1 MDSISGDEFELSD
14 GQESSVQEEK
24 IFVAVRLR
32 PLNEKEIAKGDA
44 SDWECINTTTIVF
57 KNNISERSM
66 YPNAYTF
73 DRVYRCDSSTKQV
86 YEEGVKGIALSVL
99 NGINCKYTSSGKTYT
114 MSGIT
119 EYAITDIY
127 DYISKHN
134 DREYV
139 LKFSAIEIYNECV
152 RDLLDPDGT
161 PLRLL
166 DDPEVRHKRC
176 SIVLK
181 DLWFQKG
188 TVVEKLTEA
197 NLRDCSH
204 LKELIYVCE
213 AERQIGETALNEMS
227 SRSHQILRLVVE
239 STCREY
245 RGDHSGRTL
254 TATVFLDVNTRINKQ
269 LVTVQNFVD
278 LAGSERASQT
288 LAAGARLKEGCHI
301 NRSLLTLGTVIRKL
315 SKGGNGHIP
324 YRNSKLTRILQ
335 SSLGGNAK
343 TAILCT
349 VCPAHSHLEQSR
361 NTLLFASC
369 AKHVN
374 TNAQVNVVMSD
385 KALVKQL
392 QQELARLESEL
403 RMSPAS
409 NGSTSIIKDM
419 EFQIEKME
427 KEIEELTQQRDLAQ
441 SRLEHLLRVTG
452 VDQNSLPWADSG
464 DLHEKGSRDG
474 YLASDMSEMVDPHRF
489 DASLNKYHLS
499 DMKGTKTLDENQ
511 HFLDENS
518 PMRFLDQHYVPD
530 PSRGPEN
537 ISQEITRN
545 PKDGFKED
553 QHMEKTSS
561 IDNNI
566 KINLGDSSKKDQRVE
581 KTSSK
586 DNNITINTEDMNKKD
601 QRIERKSSKDN
612 NITMNTEEICKE
624 DQHTEKTSSK
634 DNNITMN
641 TEQICKEDQHIERT
655 PSKDNNITMNTKES
669 CKEDEHIERTPSKDN
684 NITMNIKESYK
695 EDQRIE
701 KTSSNDKNITMNTEE
716 SYKEDQHIEKTRNKD
731 NNITMNT
738 EGKEGHGIHKTS
750 NIHIN
755 TMINPEGKEDRRI
768 EKASSINENITV
780 NREGGYKEDRW
791 IEKTSSVDN
800 NNTIDPEDS
809 CKEDQRIKITS
820 KIDSDITTNPE
831 DSYKEDEHI
840 EKTSSIDN
848 NIPAEEAQ
856 LDDSYGSP
864 KEKIQVIHSTL
875 GRIKIQHA
883 ESSPCSS
890 DTDML
895 SDSESISI
903 PRSKSC
909 KEFTMTKLS
918 PQYEKEM
925 MMGSTNIDGTDIEFS
940 EKQEGNKQILT
951 KSKSEPDVTT
961 KNRQESASS
970 VTSVDEKEIKQN
982 IKLLAEDDASDHFST
997 PKSPNELVAFNP
1009 KVVSSDE
1016 TVKDAE
1022 PKTKELKEVNDET
1035 MAPDRNWS
1043 VIFENQRRNIIR
1055 LWDAC
1060 NTPLLHRAYFFLLFK
1075 GDPSDSVYM
1084 EVELRRLSYLVNTPA
1099 SVTSARALSRER
1111 LMLSKKLL
1119 KIFSAMQR
1127 DALFQKWGIP
1137 LDSKHRR
1144 IQLSRLV
1151 WTKTNDMDHI
1161 KNSAELV
1168 AKLVGIVELNRTPK
1182 ELFGLSFLPKPDYYK
1197 TSLWKASMSL
1207 T

>member
-99 NGINCKYTSSGKTYT
+99 NGINSSIFAYGQTSSGKTYT

-166 DDPEVRHKRC
+166 DDPE
-176 SIVLK
+176 
-181 DLWFQKG
+181 KG

-254 TATVFLDVNTRINKQ
+254 TATV
-269 LVTVQNFVD
+269 NFVD

-566 KINLGDSSKKDQRVE
+566 KINLGDSSKKDQR
-581 KTSSK
+581 
-586 DNNITINTEDMNKKD
+586 
-601 QRIERKSSKDN
+601 
-612 NITMNTEEICKE
+612 
-624 DQHTEKTSSK
+624 
-634 DNNITMN
+634 
-641 TEQICKEDQHIERT
+641 
-655 PSKDNNITMNTKES
+655 
-669 CKEDEHIERTPSKDN
+669 
-684 NITMNIKESYK
+684 
-695 EDQRIE
+695 
-701 KTSSNDKNITMNTEE
+701 
-716 SYKEDQHIEKTRNKD
+716 
-731 NNITMNT
+731 
-738 EGKEGHGIHKTS
+738 
-750 NIHIN
+750 
-755 TMINPEGKEDRRI
+755 
-768 EKASSINENITV
+768 
-780 NREGGYKEDRW
+780 
-791 IEKTSSVDN
+791 
-800 NNTIDPEDS
+800 
-809 CKEDQRIKITS
+809 
-820 KIDSDITTNPE
+820 
-831 DSYKEDEHI
+831 EDEHI

-982 IKLLAEDDASDHFST
+982 IKLLAEDD
-997 PKSPNELVAFNP
+997 
-1009 KVVSSDE
+1009 
-1016 TVKDAE
+1016 DAE